1 MPAVRAYRHVLCSS
15 LALGQL
21 TDRQIDLR
29 MEGGMALFMMAS
41 PLIGER
47 SSARRDTMEVLLV
60 NGNRARPAWHAFIA
74 MSDLFFFFRDGC
86 GSQGPPRVWKADKA
100 VPRSC
105 FVSCIVT
112 RVLCTILSE
121 HVRGM
126 SRCQIPT
133 PDTRTVVNQPRRLEK
148 LSVLCSEKSCPS
160 IVIQYVVG
168 TT

>member
-74 MSDLFFFFRDGC
+74 MSDLFFFFEMDVGLRVLLGC
-86 GSQGPPRVWKADKA
+86 GKQTRRSQDLASLVA
-100 VPRSC
+100 
-105 FVSCIVT
+105 
-112 RVLCTILSE
+112 
-121 HVRGM
+121 
-126 SRCQIPT
+126 
-133 PDTRTVVNQPRRLEK
+133 
-148 LSVLCSEKSCPS
+148 
-160 IVIQYVVG
+160 
-168 TT
+168 

>member
-74 MSDLFFFFRDGC
+74 MSDLFFFSRWMWVS
-86 GSQGPPRVWKADKA
+86 GSSSGVESRQGGPK
-100 VPRSC
+100 
-105 FVSCIVT
+105 
-112 RVLCTILSE
+112 ILL
-121 HVRGM
+121 R
-126 SRCQIPT
+126 
-133 PDTRTVVNQPRRLEK
+133 
-148 LSVLCSEKSCPS
+148 
-160 IVIQYVVG
+160 
-168 TT
+168 